1 MNPAWW
7 NIAWNKDEK
16 RRVVPSFFHLF
27 CGLFSSFLWIT
38 NGYIILSSRCFRGFK
53 LWPSACCG
61 KCCRNWNHL
70 GVPSVMGDP
79 QVTMRFSTHHVG
91 ISIWTSQ
98 FCGHI
103 THVYPQWSF
112 DGSSLGKGL
121 GCLGVFL
128 ASNWLTKCRGI
139 SLVAET
145 IARSLKF
152 GSQLTCEKTPGSHIY
167 PLDVSNRIFFR
178 FRKASIQQM

>member
-1 MNPAWW
+1 MTECLLFVNAQWSQPW
-7 NIAWNKDEK
+7 N
-16 RRVVPSFFHLF
+16 RFP
-27 CGLFSSFLWIT
+27 
-38 NGYIILSSRCFRGFK
+38 
-53 LWPSACCG
+53 
-61 KCCRNWNHL
+61 CRNWNHL
-70 GVPSVMGDP
+70 GVPLVMGDR

-103 THVYPQWSF
+103 IHVYPRWIF

-178 FRKASIQQM
+178 FRKASIQQMQRWYPMYVFSGLKHGLHVFELFMYAANPIKKDRQYSHICFV